1 MKMQAM
7 TTRDSAQ
14 KATSRGKRA
23 TQLPVR
29 ASAMAGGP
37 IVTVTPVV
45 DPLSADAAVGLGAF
59 DPDGVFDSDK
69 FSPGIRG
76 GIAA

>member
-1 MKMQAM
+1 
-7 TTRDSAQ
+7 
-14 KATSRGKRA
+14 
-23 TQLPVR
+23 
-29 ASAMAGGP
+29 MAGGP